1 LQWKALL
8 RKLLFT
14 QREVDAMPGGPVS
27 VLAMIQAI
35 GEPTRFEIMR
45 LIGSRELAA
54 GEIARQFAVTRPAVS
69 HHLGVLRVAGL
80 LQERRDGTRRLYTL
94 RPEALAELRNFID
107 GFWEPRLKRLKRAAE
122 AMERSKKV
130 R

>member
-1 LQWKALL
+1 
-8 RKLLFT
+8 
-14 QREVDAMPGGPVS
+14 MPGGPVS

-80 LQERRDGTRRLYTL
+80 LQERRDGTTRLYTL